1 MNIIMGTYNIH
12 QALFAKRRKPCKGR
26 KRSSC
31 KTAKKRCI
39 WAHGC
44 SKRAF
49 CRKINSTRRRL
60 SK

>member
-1 MNIIMGTYNIH
+1 MNIIMSSYNIH
-12 QALFAKRRKPCKGR
+12 RAQRRKPCKGR

>member
-1 MNIIMGTYNIH
+1 MSSYNIH
-12 QALFAKRRKPCKGR
+12 RAQRRKPCKGR

-49 CRKINSTRRRL
+49 CRKSRSTRRRL